1 MLKTPSRASHRRRS
15 ARSIKFW
22 AIFLVVYALVLIYP
36 WVRID
41 GLLGSA
47 WQPGLM
53 TYLLL
58 CAGPLLVRFTR
69 ERLPRL
75 LGRWLSL
82 ICMTWLGLSFILF
95 AFLVIFE
102 PFNLILSPPPQDA
115 AWVLLA
121 ATALAGLIGTLN
133 ARLITTKTIPLTFPK
148 LHGNLRLV
156 QISDVHIGS
165 RFPGLLRAIV
175 AKTNALKPDMVMI
188 TGDLIDFAHIS
199 LDELR
204 PLSQFEAPVYYIIGN
219 HERYVDLDD
228 IDARLRQLGLIVL
241 RNEEVNASQFQI
253 IGIDDAEEPDQVNM
267 HLSQLDLDDEAFKI
281 LLYHR
286 PVGLEAAAAHGIDL
300 MLTGHTHAGQI
311 VPFNLVVKR
320 VFAHVRGLAT
330 HGPTTLYV
338 SPGTGTWGPV
348 MRLGSR
354 SEITCFELSGKPSH
368 TST

>member
-1 MLKTPSRASHRRRS
+1 MLKTPSRASNRRWS
-15 ARSIKFW
+15 ARKSKFG
-22 AIFLVVYALVLIYP
+22 AIFLGVYALVLIYP
-36 WVRID
+36 WTRID
-41 GLLGSA
+41 WLLGSA
-47 WQPGLM
+47 WQPGPV
-53 TYLLL
+53 TYFIL

-82 ICMTWLGLSFILF
+82 LCMTWLGISFILF

-102 PFNLILSPPPQDA
+102 PFNLILSPSPQHA
-115 AWVLLA
+115 AWILLA
-121 ATALAGLIGTLN
+121 ATALSALIGTLN
-133 ARLITTKTIPLTFPK
+133 ARLIVTKTIPLTFPH
-148 LHGNLRLV
+148 LRDNLRLV
-156 QISDVHIGS
+156 QISDVHIGA
-165 RFPGLLRAIV
+165 RFPGLLRPIV
-175 AKTNALKPDMVMI
+175 KKTNALKPDAVMI
-188 TGDLIDFAHIS
+188 TGDLIDFARIS

-204 PLSQFEAPVYYIIGN
+204 PLSELDAPAYYIIGN

-241 RNEEVNASQFQI
+241 RNEEVATPQFQV
-253 IGIDDAEEPDQVNM
+253 IGIDDAEDPAQVKT
-267 HLSQLDLDDEAFKI
+267 HLSQLALDDETFKI

-286 PVGLEAAAAHGIDL
+286 PTGFEAAAEHGIDL

-320 VFAHVRGLAT
+320 VFTYVRGLAT

-354 SEITCFELSGKPSH
+354 SEITCFELSGSSP
-368 TST
+368 T